1 MKSKPIVIKKKQIE
15 KLKPGECPVVRLTPE
30 AYNIL
35 VEISNAANMSMKEA
49 ASEVIEQALQLIDL
63 QEDAE

>member
-1 MKSKPIVIKKKQIE
+1 MRSKPIVIKKKQIE
-15 KLKPGECPVVRLTPE
+15 KLKPGECSVVRLTPE

-35 VEISNAANMSMKEA
+35 VEISNAATMSMKEA
-49 ASEVIEQALQLIDL
+49 ASEVIEQAFQLIDF